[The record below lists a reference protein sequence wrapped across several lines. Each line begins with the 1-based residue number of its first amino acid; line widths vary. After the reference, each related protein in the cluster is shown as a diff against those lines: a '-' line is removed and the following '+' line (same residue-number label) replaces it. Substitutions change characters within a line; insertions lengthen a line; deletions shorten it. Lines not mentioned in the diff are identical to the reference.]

1 VLTIRKQT
9 QAGAKRSARV
19 RGRKTACRSAAG
31 TEIAQGLAQVAN
43 KNRGDRPMRSFVYRC
58 VCAVLLAVAAGA
70 ALASPPDQP
79 YTVKPGDT
87 LLVSV
92 WREPELQHPVLV
104 EPDGTFAFPLCGQI
118 NARDKTVGQLQQ
130 EITQHLAHFITD
142 PVVTVSLQKISG
154 NRIYVIGQVKKP
166 GAFVVN
172 PRVDVMQAIS
182 MAGGTTPFASLGNIK
197 IIRRMASGQQE
208 ALPFNYNDVIH
219 GNDLDQNVTL
229 EAGDV
234 VVVP

>member
-1 VLTIRKQT
+1 
-9 QAGAKRSARV
+9 
-19 RGRKTACRSAAG
+19 
-31 TEIAQGLAQVAN
+31 
-43 KNRGDRPMRSFVYRC
+43 MRSFAFRC
-58 VCAVLLAVAAGA
+58 ACAVLLAVCAGA
-70 ALASPPDQP
+70 ALASVPDQP

-92 WREPELQHPVLV
+92 WKEPELQHPVLV

-118 NARDKTVGQLQQ
+118 DAHDKTVAQLQQ
-130 EITQHLAHFITD
+130 EIAQHLAHYITD
-142 PVVTVSLQKISG
+142 PVVTVSLQKIAG
-154 NRIYVIGQVKKP
+154 NRVYVIGQVQKP

-197 IIRRMASGQQE
+197 IIRRMANGEQE

-219 GNDLDQNVTL
+219 GNDLEQNITL

>member
-1 VLTIRKQT
+1 
-9 QAGAKRSARV
+9 
-19 RGRKTACRSAAG
+19 
-31 TEIAQGLAQVAN
+31 
-43 KNRGDRPMRSFVYRC
+43 MRSSISRWAC
-58 VCAVLLAVAAGA
+58 GALLAVIATA
-70 ALASPPDQP
+70 ALASPPEPP
-79 YTVKPGDT
+79 YTVEPGDT

-92 WREPELQHPVLV
+92 WKEPELQRPVLV

-118 NARDKTVGQLQQ
+118 DAHDKTVGQLQQ
-130 EITQHLAHFITD
+130 EITKHLARFITD

-154 NRIYVIGQVKKP
+154 NRVYVIGQVTKP
-166 GAFVVN
+166 GSFIVN

-197 IIRRMASGQQE
+197 IIRRTNNGQQE

-219 GNDLDQNVTL
+219 GNDLSQNITL
-229 EAGDV
+229 QAGDV

>member
-1 VLTIRKQT
+1 
-9 QAGAKRSARV
+9 
-19 RGRKTACRSAAG
+19 
-31 TEIAQGLAQVAN
+31 
-43 KNRGDRPMRSFVYRC
+43 MRSTISRWAC
-58 VCAVLLAVAAGA
+58 GVLLAVAATA
-70 ALASPPDQP
+70 ALASPPEPP
-79 YTVKPGDT
+79 YTVEPGDT

-92 WREPELQHPVLV
+92 WKEPELQRPVLV

-118 NARDKTVGQLQQ
+118 DAHDKTVGQLQQ
-130 EITQHLAHFITD
+130 EITKHLARFITD

-154 NRIYVIGQVKKP
+154 NRVYVIGQVTKP
-166 GAFVVN
+166 GSFIVN

-197 IIRRMASGQQE
+197 IIRRTNSGGQE

-219 GNDLDQNVTL
+219 GNDLSQNITL
-229 EAGDV
+229 QAGDV

>member
-1 VLTIRKQT
+1 
-9 QAGAKRSARV
+9 
-19 RGRKTACRSAAG
+19 
-31 TEIAQGLAQVAN
+31 
-43 KNRGDRPMRSFVYRC
+43 MRSSVVRWAFG
-58 VCAVLLAVAAGA
+58 ALLAVAAGA
-70 ALASPPDQP
+70 ALASPPDEP

-92 WREPELQHPVLV
+92 WKEPELQRPVLI

-118 NARDKTVGQLQQ
+118 DAHDKTVGQLQQ
-130 EITQHLAHFITD
+130 LITQHLARYITD
-142 PVVTVSLQKISG
+142 PVVTVSLQKIAG
-154 NRIYVIGQVKKP
+154 NRVYVIGQVNKP
-166 GAFVVN
+166 GAFIVN

-197 IIRRMASGQQE
+197 IIRRTATGQQ

-219 GNDLDQNVTL
+219 GNDLSQDIML